1 MAVIIPLNRWNLPLV
16 ERQCE
21 DLGLE
26 LEQDFE
32 FMWTEGI
39 DSGRGIVFQD
49 VGIAALWALKYSHLD
64 L

>member
-1 MAVIIPLNRWNLPLV
+1 MAVVIPLNRWNLSLV

-26 LEQDFE
+26 LEEDFD

-39 DSGRGIVFQD
+39 DSGWGIVFQD
-49 VGIAALWALKYSHLD
+49 ISMAALWALKYGNPEL
-64 L
+64 

>member
-1 MAVIIPLNRWNLPLV
+1 MAVVIPLNRWNLPIV

-26 LEQDFE
+26 LEEDFD

-39 DSGRGIVFQD
+39 DSGWGIIFQD
-49 VGIAALWALKYSHLD
+49 VSMAALWALKYGNPD